1 LSALGNVVYQ
11 GGGGAILETAV
22 CEISGLVRF
31 ASAGSTLVRR
41 RSARIHAYPQFRA
54 IDPTYSRDLAM
65 KAVELNPRTSR
76 PQQPWDPWDMGALFS
91 AREADRFDL
100 HSRNM
105 NNMMVRVLKTIG
117 FDARFV
123 SGRGAHLMDS
133 SGARYLDL
141 LSGFGVFAIGRNHPR
156 LAEALK
162 SVLDSDLPNLVQ
174 MDLSVLAGVL
184 AERLLSYAPWLQKVF
199 FANSGA
205 EAFEAAVKFARAAT
219 GRAGIVHCEHAF
231 HGLTY
236 GALSA
241 VGDDIFRGGFG
252 PLLPGFVEIPFDD
265 LPALE
270 RALKNRDVAAF
281 CVEPI
286 QGKGVN
292 MPSPDY
298 LRNAHRLCKK
308 YGTLF
313 VADEIQTG
321 LGRTG
326 RFFAVEHWGIEP
338 DMILLA
344 KGLSGGHVPVGAV
357 LLQERVFA
365 RVFDRMDKAVVHGS
379 TFAKNDLAMAGGIAT
394 LEVLESERLVE
405 NAAAQGGRLL
415 SSFEGMKSRY
425 ELIKDVRGKGL
436 MIGVEL
442 GEPRS
447 LKLRASWEL
456 LERMNKG
463 LFCQLVTI
471 PLFREHK
478 ILVQVAGHASRT
490 IKLLPALLVD
500 AKDCDW
506 IEKAFD
512 AVIAESHNVAGPLWS
527 LGKTLVEGARSAA
540 RVG

>member
-1 LSALGNVVYQ
+1 MA
-11 GGGGAILETAV
+11 T
-22 CEISGLVRF
+22 
-31 ASAGSTLVRR
+31 
-41 RSARIHAYPQFRA
+41 
-54 IDPTYSRDLAM
+54 DPHSRDLLM
-65 KAVELNPRTSR
+65 TKVEPNLGTPERE
-76 PQQPWDPWDMGALFS
+76 PIHDIHALFS
-91 AREADRFDL
+91 AYEADRFEL
-100 HSRNM
+100 HSRHL

-117 FDARFV
+117 FDVRFV
-123 SGRGAHLMDS
+123 TGKGAHLVDA

-141 LSGFGVFAIGRNHPR
+141 LSGFGVFQIGRNHPR
-156 LAEALK
+156 VAEALK

-174 MDLSVLAGVL
+174 MDVSVLAGVL
-184 AERLLSYAPWLQKVF
+184 AERLLAYAPWLQKVF
-199 FANSGA
+199 FANSGS

-219 GRAGIVHCEHAF
+219 GRAGIVHCEHSF

-241 VGDDIFRGGFG
+241 NGDEIFRGGFG
-252 PLLPGFVEIPFDD
+252 PLLPGFVTIPFDD

-270 RALKNRDVAAF
+270 RVLSRRDVAAF

-292 MPSPDY
+292 MPSSDY
-298 LRNAHRLCKK
+298 LRTAHDLCRK

-326 RFFAVEHWGIEP
+326 RFFAVEHWGVEP
-338 DMILLA
+338 DMILIA

-357 LLQERVFA
+357 LLQKQVFA
-365 RVFDRMDKAVVHGS
+365 KVFDRMDKAVVHGS
-379 TFAKNDLAMAGGIAT
+379 TFAKNDLAMAAGIAT
-394 LEVLESERLVE
+394 LEVLGNEKLVE
-405 NAAAQGGRLL
+405 NAAAQGRRLMKAL
-415 SSFEGMKSRY
+415 EAMKSRY

-436 MIGVEL
+436 MIGLEL

-447 LKLRASWEL
+447 LKLRASWAL
-456 LERMNKG
+456 LETMNKG

-471 PLFREHK
+471 PLFRDHK
-478 ILVQVAGHASRT
+478 ILVQVAGHANRT
-490 IKLLPALLVD
+490 IKLLPALVID
-500 AKDCDW
+500 SNDCEW
-506 IEKAFD
+506 IENAFD
-512 AVIAESHNVAGPLWS
+512 AVIAESHKVPGPVWA

>member
-1 LSALGNVVYQ
+1 MTKVAPNL
-11 GGGGAILETAV
+11 
-22 CEISGLVRF
+22 
-31 ASAGSTLVRR
+31 
-41 RSARIHAYPQFRA
+41 
-54 IDPTYSRDLAM
+54 DM
-65 KAVELNPRTSR
+65 
-76 PQQPWDPWDMGALFS
+76 PQQQEREDDIRALFS
-91 AREADRFDL
+91 AREADRFEL
-100 HSRNM
+100 HSRHLND
-105 NNMMVRVLKTIG
+105 MMVRVLKTIG
-117 FDARFV
+117 FDVRFV
-123 SGRGAHLMDS
+123 SGKGAYLIDA

-174 MDLSVLAGVL
+174 MDVSVLAGVL
-184 AERLLSYAPWLQKVF
+184 AQRLLAYAPWLQKVF

-219 GRAGIVHCEHAF
+219 GRAGIVHCQHSF

-241 VGDDIFRGGFG
+241 VGDDVFRSGFG

-265 LPALE
+265 LAALE
-270 RALKNRDVAAF
+270 RALSKRDAAAF

-292 MPSPDY
+292 VPSPGY
-298 LRNAHRLCKK
+298 LRSARDLCKK

-326 RFFAVEHWGIEP
+326 RFFAVEHGDVEP
-338 DMILLA
+338 DMILIA

-357 LLQERVFA
+357 LLQKQVFA

-394 LEVLESERLVE
+394 LEVIENEKLVE
-405 NAAAQGGRLL
+405 NAAVQGRRLL
-415 SSFEGMKSRY
+415 SSLGAMQQRY
-425 ELIKDVRGKGL
+425 ELVKDVRGKGL
-436 MIGVEL
+436 MIGLEL
-442 GEPRS
+442 GEPKS
-447 LKLRASWEL
+447 FKLRASWGV
-456 LERMNKG
+456 LETMNKG

-471 PLFREHK
+471 PLFRDHK
-478 ILVQVAGHASRT
+478 ILVQVAGHSSHT
-490 IKLLPALLVD
+490 IKLLPALVIT
-500 AKDCDW
+500 AKDSAW
-506 IEKAFD
+506 IENSFD
-512 AVIAESHNVAGPLWS
+512 AVIAESHNVAGPLWA

-540 RVG
+540 RAG